1 VNARGR
7 VALTALAAGFLLIG
21 APGWAKRVEPEAAGH
36 YRRAQAAERAEGPKA
51 DAQAIAHYLKAAGLG
66 HPRAQVALAGHYL
79 SGKGVTRSVDEAI
92 RWYGRAAEQ
101 GDGEA
106 FYKLGALYQRGGAEV
121 KAYACYRLAVALA
134 NGDARRR
141 ATGGLARLAPRLT
154 AAERLQAEE
163 LATGWRST
171 IDR

>member
-1 VNARGR
+1 MPLA
-7 VALTALAAGFLLIG
+7 ALAAVWLLG
-21 APGWAKRVEPEAAGH
+21 ASPAMAVTSIDPAAAGH
-36 YRRAQAAERAEGPKA
+36 YRRALAAERSAGPQA

-66 HPRAQVALAGHYL
+66 HPQAQLALAGHYL
-79 SGKGVTRSVDEAI
+79 SGKGVTRSVDAAI

-101 GDGEA
+101 GDGGA
-106 FYKLGALYQRGGAEV
+106 FYKLGALYQRGGATV
-121 KAYACYRLAVALA
+121 KAYACYRLAAALSA
-134 NGDARRR
+134 GDARRR

-163 LATGWRST
+163 LAAGWRVT